1 MARAVHRVVKDQQAK
16 EKPKA
21 DIFFDDSDD
30 DDPEPPPKKP
40 KPEDEEPPLNTD
52 DDCDDA
58 DPLPAPG
65 KRLIAPQVPEP
76 RHGGL
81 RRIAP
86 QHLAPARPDSPK
98 KKPKVDHLNTYGSH
112 ELVLTHHM
120 QLPAGFTIE
129 TDEEQKVQI
138 IVPKRTKSNELKSFR
153 ARFGKHLRA
162 IGFVCIEDDDEKPVA
177 ESAFPDLKVCERL
190 YNGWARSTVDAD
202 GKDVTLNPLT
212 LMAKSGDAIPA
223 LVTDVDPLDAI

>member
-1 MARAVHRVVKDQQAK
+1 MSDDESEVVEAIRFPELAAALQRDPNLSNEARIKLVNLTNVYAPEHDVSYLKTVQTFVGKSVMARAVERLIKDLKGNKTHIQIGV
-16 EKPKA
+16 PA
-21 DIFFDDSDD
+21 DE
-30 DDPEPPPKKP
+30 EPPPK
-40 KPEDEEPPLNTD
+40 
-52 DDCDDA
+52 
-58 DPLPAPG
+58 
-65 KRLIAPQVPEP
+65 
-76 RHGGL
+76 
-81 RRIAP
+81 
-86 QHLAPARPDSPK
+86 PK
-98 KKPKVDHLNTYGSH
+98 KKKKLDHMETYGSH

-162 IGFVCIEDDDEKPVA
+162 IGFVCIEDDDEKPEA

-190 YNGWARSTVDAD
+190 YNGWARSTVDAN

-212 LMAKSGDAIPA
+212 LMVKSDDVAP
-223 LVTDVDPLDAI
+223 VPVMHVDPLDCI